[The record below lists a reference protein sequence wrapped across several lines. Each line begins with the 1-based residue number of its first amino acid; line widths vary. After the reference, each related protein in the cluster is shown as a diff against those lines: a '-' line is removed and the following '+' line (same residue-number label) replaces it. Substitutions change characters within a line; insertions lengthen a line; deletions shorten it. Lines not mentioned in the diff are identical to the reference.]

1 MNNVAALFPSLQNKI
16 HDQQQNQQQKQYHQ
30 IVPSAAPAPSLQ
42 VEADKECMKP
52 PALPFISNRPNPT
65 SDVSVSIQSTITS
78 ASTTGD
84 TQPQQASSVD
94 NDSNDVTTSKVSRP
108 VSLPT
113 PLHQPILMRRPR
125 LRKAPTSSL
134 RVKVKDESDSALKS
148 DDQHDDD
155 HDAADETLL
164 GPEEK
169 KQMKRAANRRSAQLS
184 RKRKK
189 QFIEELNRE
198 NDELRRKEQILRS
211 IPDLVLVFDS
221 AGKLWFVSHS
231 VNHFLKYTP
240 TELEGTSLW
249 DRLCDES
256 VRLLKSAFM
265 DALAA
270 RTIDSETTPLGS
282 GVWEL
287 RMQDKDGTNKWVVL
301 NGVVHFSGDA
311 PECVCSVRPRERP
324 VSLCREPS
332 LLNNS
337 LERREIIDGKEIE
350 SKVQNI
356 CDPQTTCQPSH
367 QTEQPGARII
377 ATVGRP
383 VQISDSGSIISE
395 GTSDQ

>member
-1 MNNVAALFPSLQNKI
+1 
-16 HDQQQNQQQKQYHQ
+16 
-30 IVPSAAPAPSLQ
+30 
-42 VEADKECMKP
+42 MKP
-52 PALPFISNRPNPT
+52 PAIPYNASRLNPT
-65 SDVSVSIQSTITS
+65 PVVPLDLQPAIAAPLDARTRKVSSAGSGSGSD
-78 ASTTGD
+78 TG
-84 TQPQQASSVD
+84 S
-94 NDSNDVTTSKVSRP
+94 TSKPKVTRSMP
-108 VSLPT
+108 LT
-113 PLHQPILMRRPR
+113 APLHQPILMRRPHGDTV
-125 LRKAPTSSL
+125 LSSTLPIPVKAISESST
-134 RVKVKDESDSALKS
+134 RNDHIEDGDENDLGEGS
-148 DDQHDDD
+148 
-155 HDAADETLL
+155 LL

-169 KQMKRAANRRSAQLS
+169 KQLKRAANRRSAQLS

-189 QFIEELNRE
+189 QFIEELNKE

-270 RTIDSETTPLGS
+270 RTVDSETTPLGS

-287 RMQDKDGTNKWVVL
+287 RMQDKDGTHKWVVL

-311 PECVCSVRPRERP
+311 PECVCSIRPRDRP
-324 VSLCREPS
+324 TSLCQKPS
-332 LLNNS
+332 LISNTSDQRQISCITEVEPQVQHICKQRKVCHAPLH
-337 LERREIIDGKEIE
+337 E
-350 SKVQNI
+350 S
-356 CDPQTTCQPSH
+356 D
-367 QTEQPGARII
+367 QPGASDQQVARII
-377 ATVGRP
+377 AAAGRL
-383 VQISDSGSIISE
+383 VQISDSSSVISV